1 MEVTVAKQQGSGR
14 EAVAERSWRQ
24 TPDCR
29 NTNWQ
34 RGLAWATSVRAD
46 AKSKTHQDTQG
57 RVRWHGRKVKAL
69 TRGDLRAERGGEV
82 SRGRS
87 SDEACRKAGG
97 AKGRRN
103 QQRSSMERRAPGQ
116 HCPDVRGRRCEEHG
130 SLRESNP
137 PQRCSRR
144 KREGARNSRWHA

>member
-29 NTNWQ
+29 KTNWQ
-34 RGLAWATSVRAD
+34 RGRAWATSVRAN
-46 AKSKTHQDTQG
+46 AKSKDQQDTQG
-57 RVRWHGRKVKAL
+57 RARRHGRKVKVL
-69 TRGDLRAERGGEV
+69 TRGDLWPERVGEV

-87 SDEACRKAGG
+87 SEDTDRKIGG

-116 HCPDVRGRRCEEHG
+116 HCPDVRRHRCEEHG
-130 SLRESNP
+130 LLREPNP
-137 PQRCSRR
+137 PRWCSHL
-144 KREGARNSRWHA
+144 KREGARNSRRHA

>member
-34 RGLAWATSVRAD
+34 RGRKWATSVRGN
-46 AKSKTHQDTQG
+46 AKSETHQDTSG
-57 RVRWHGRKVKAL
+57 RARRHGRKVEAL
-69 TRGDLRAERGGEV
+69 TRGDLRRENAGEV

-116 HCPDVRGRRCEEHG
+116 HCPDVRSRRCEEH
-130 SLRESNP
+130 SPLREPNP

-144 KREGARNSRWHA
+144 KREGARNSRRHA